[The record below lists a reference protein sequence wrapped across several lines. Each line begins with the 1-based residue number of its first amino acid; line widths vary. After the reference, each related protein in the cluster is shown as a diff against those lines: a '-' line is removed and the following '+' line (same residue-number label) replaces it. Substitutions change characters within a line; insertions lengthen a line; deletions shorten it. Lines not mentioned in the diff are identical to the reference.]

1 MNNKIVKFLNTL
13 KNASLARKENII
25 ISYNASLIKCV
36 EALYKEGLIL
46 SYSTIKVKEGSDI
59 SIAVKLR
66 KIDDI
71 VLTSKLTLVSK
82 PTNIK
87 HLPYHEICRLTLK
100 EKTGFFFTNKG
111 ILTLEECKQQKVGGV
126 FSFYS

>member
-1 MNNKIVKFLNTL
+1 MNNKIVKFLNTI
-13 KNASLARKENII
+13 KNASLARKDTVV

-36 EALYKEGLIL
+36 EVLYKEGLIL
-46 SYSTIKVKEGSDI
+46 SYSTVKEGSEV
-59 SIAVKLR
+59 SIVVKLR

-71 VLTSKLTLVSK
+71 VLTSKLTLISK

>member
-1 MNNKIVKFLNTL
+1 MNNKIVKFLNII
-13 KNASLARKENII
+13 KNASLARKDTVV

-36 EALYKEGLIL
+36 EVLYKEGLIL
-46 SYSTIKVKEGSDI
+46 SYSTVKEGSEV
-59 SIAVKLR
+59 SIVVKLR

-71 VLTSKLTLVSK
+71 VLTSKLTLISK

>member
-1 MNNKIVKFLNTL
+1 MNNKIVKFLNTI
-13 KNASLARKENII
+13 KNASLARKDTVV
-25 ISYNASLIKCV
+25 ISYNAFLIKCV
-36 EALYKEGLIL
+36 EVLYKEGLIL
-46 SYSTIKVKEGSDI
+46 SYSTVKEGSEV
-59 SIAVKLR
+59 SIVVKLR

-71 VLTSKLTLVSK
+71 VLTSKLTLISK

>member
-1 MNNKIVKFLNTL
+1 MNNKIVKFLNTI
-13 KNASLARKENII
+13 KNASLARKDSVV

-36 EALYKEGLIL
+36 EVLYKEGLIL
-46 SYSTIKVKEGSDI
+46 SYSTVKEGSEV
-59 SIAVKLR
+59 SIVVKLR

-71 VLTSKLTLVSK
+71 VLTSKLTLISK

>member
-1 MNNKIVKFLNTL
+1 MNNKIVKFLNTI
-13 KNASLARKENII
+13 KNASLARKDSIVI
-25 ISYNASLIKCV
+25 PYNASLIKCV
-36 EALYKEGLIL
+36 EVLYKEGLIL
-46 SYSTIKVKEGSDI
+46 SYSTVKDALNI
-59 SIAVKLR
+59 SIFVKLR
-66 KIDDI
+66 KVDDI
-71 VLTSKLTLVSK
+71 VLTNKLTLISK

>member
-1 MNNKIVKFLNTL
+1 MNNKIVKFLNTI
-13 KNASLARKENII
+13 KNASLARKDTVV

-36 EALYKEGLIL
+36 EVLYKEGLIL
-46 SYSTIKVKEGSDI
+46 SYSTVKEGSEI
-59 SIAVKLR
+59 SIIVKLR

-71 VLTSKLTLVSK
+71 VLTSKLTLISK

>member
-1 MNNKIVKFLNTL
+1 MNNKIVKFLNTI
-13 KNASLARKENII
+13 KNASLARKDCVLIP
-25 ISYNASLIKCV
+25 YNTSLIKCV
-36 EALYKEGLIL
+36 EGLYKEGLIL
-46 SYSTIKVKEGSDI
+46 SYSTLKQGDNI
-59 SIAVKLR
+59 SIVVKLR

-71 VLTSKLTLVSK
+71 VLTSKLTLISK

-87 HLPYHEICRLTLK
+87 YLPYHEICRLTLK

-111 ILTLEECKQQKVGGV
+111 ILTLEECKQQKVGGI